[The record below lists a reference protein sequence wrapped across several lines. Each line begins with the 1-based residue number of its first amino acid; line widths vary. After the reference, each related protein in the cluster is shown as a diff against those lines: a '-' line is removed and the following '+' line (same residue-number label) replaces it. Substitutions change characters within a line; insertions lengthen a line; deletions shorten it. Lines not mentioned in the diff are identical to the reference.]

1 MKRKFTFFGI
11 CVLMCALVLS
21 LGSCQKDYSEDIDQL
36 KADVA
41 ANKLA
46 ISALQ
51 TAINAGKLVTNV
63 TANTA
68 GYLITFSDN
77 TTIQVNHGS
86 LTNLG
91 RKQGVFDAKCVR

>member
-1 MKRKFTFFGI
+1 
-11 CVLMCALVLS
+11 MCTRALSWFLP
-21 LGSCQKDYSEDIDQL
+21 KDYSEDIDQL

-77 TTIQVNHGS
+77 TTIQVNHGAAGATGATGAPGATGTPGATGAMVS
-86 LTNLG
+86 LQL
-91 RKQGVFDAKCVR
+91 